1 MDALIILMI
10 ILFWFTIWMA
20 VRHYYVFSREK
31 RELLEHISDVTY
43 TDVLKRKQKKK
54 NRRGR
59 LIQKLTKYAEDFSDL
74 GQRVNFFSENHDVE
88 NWFEKVR

>member
-1 MDALIILMI
+1 MPLFILMI

-43 TDVLKRKQKKK
+43 TDVFEKKQKEKSTRTAYSEA
-54 NRRGR
+54 NQICGR
-59 LIQKLTKYAEDFSDL
+59 
-74 GQRVNFFSENHDVE
+74 FFGFRTESQL
-88 NWFEKVR
+88 F